1 MTAAATTRSKIWNWR
16 RGQESNLS
24 RRLRGGDGF
33 EDREGH
39 QAPFTLRKE
48 KTENVQ
54 RPTFKVQRRATEE
67 AKERLL
73 EFLDVAHNGIEVR
86 PIAGIEF
93 GMEKFSIGANFEC
106 SAARR
111 NESKRLDTLAEF
123 ENFGRQ
129 TDGLGC
135 VVSNHAV
142 FDRYL
147 GFHLVLLSEKRLRR
161 RREAVKPWSGALG
174 ASHYSAGH
182 RRPRQKNI
190 LAITR

>member
-24 RRLRGGDGF
+24 RHLRGDDGF

-54 RPTFKVQRRATEE
+54 RSTFKVQRRATEEE

-73 EFLDVAHNGIEVR
+73 EFLDVAHNGVEVR

-93 GMEKFSIGANFEC
+93 GMKKFSIGANLKC

-111 NESKRLDTLAEF
+111 KESERLDTLSEF

-142 FDRYL
+142 FDRYF
-147 GFHLVLLSEKRLRR
+147 GFHLELLSKKRLRR
-161 RREAVKPWSGALG
+161 QREAVKPWSGAWRLC
-174 ASHYSAGH
+174 
-182 RRPRQKNI
+182 
-190 LAITR
+190 